1 MGRDLPGYERAS
13 FEHRGRVHDV
23 YRAGDGPGVVI
34 VHEVPGIHPEVLALA
49 RRLRDAGFTV
59 VLPSLFGH
67 PGAPATGREIARSI
81 ARICVG
87 REFYLLADRTSPV
100 VGWLRA
106 LAVDVHRDCG
116 GPGVGA
122 VGMCLT
128 GGLALAMAVEG
139 SVLAPV
145 ISQPGLPAPVT
156 ASRRAALGMDPADL
170 ARVRQRTGDG
180 LCLLGL
186 RFTADRASP
195 AERFDTLRRTFGDAF
210 ESIEIDSSPGNPY
223 GIPPRAHAVLTVDL
237 VDRPGH
243 PTHAALD
250 RVVAF
255 LRERLRTAGESGPSR
270 PA

>member
-1 MGRDLPGYERAS
+1 M
-13 FEHRGRVHDV
+13 
-23 YRAGDGPGVVI
+23 YRAGAGPGVVV
-34 VHEVPGIHPEVLALA
+34 VHEVPGIHPGVLALA
-49 RRLRDAGFTV
+49 GRLRDEGFTV

-67 PGAPATGREIARSI
+67 PGVPATGREITRSI

-87 REFYLLADRTSPV
+87 REFSLLADRTSPV

-116 GPGVGA
+116 GAGVGA

-128 GGLALAMAVEG
+128 GGFALAMAVEG
-139 SVLAPV
+139 AVLAPV
-145 ISQPGLPAPVT
+145 LSQPGLPAPVT
-156 ASRRAALGMDPADL
+156 PSRRAALGLDPADL

-186 RFTADRASP
+186 RFSADRASP
-195 AERFDTLRRTFGDAF
+195 AERFETLRRTFGDAF
-210 ESIEIDSSPGNPY
+210 EGIELDSSPGNRY
-223 GIPPRAHAVLTVDL
+223 GIAPRAHAVLTVDL

-243 PTHAALD
+243 PTRAALD

-255 LRERLRTAGESGPSR
+255 LRERLGTAGEPGPSR
-270 PA
+270 PG